1 MRRPLNITLSTTD
14 QATLEGWVRSR
25 TLPVR
30 QVERGRIILGAA
42 AGRADK
48 DLAAELGCSRQRC
61 ARTRRRFQAGG
72 LKALRSDAPRSGRPR
87 RHDHSRIVDMT
98 TQSQPAN
105 ATEWSTRLMA
115 ERCGASASTVGRAW
129 RAQGLKPHLTRG
141 FKLSRDPRFVE
152 KLEDIVGLYLTP
164 PEHALVLCC
173 DEKSQIQALERTQ
186 PGLPLR
192 QGRQR
197 TQTHDYKRHGTT
209 TLFAALNVLEG
220 KVTGCCA
227 PRHRHTHWLKF
238 LQQVDTQTAE
248 DKTLHLV
255 MDNYCTHKHPKVLA
269 WVERRNQAQQRRWG
283 RPRLQLH
290 FTPTGA
296 SWLNMVERFFRDLT
310 VRRLR
315 HAVFRSVDELVAAV
329 EDYLR
334 QHNQSPKPFIWTAKA
349 SDILAKVSR
358 ARAALAEKLQNQ

>member
-1 MRRPLNITLSTTD
+1 MRRPLNIALSATD
-14 QATLEGWVRSR
+14 QTTLESWLRSR

-30 QVERGRIILGAA
+30 QAQWARIILGAA

-48 DLAAELGCSRQRC
+48 ELAAQLGCSRQRC
-61 ARTRRRFQAGG
+61 ARTRQRFQAGG
-72 LKALRSDAPRSGRPR
+72 LSALTHDAPRPGRPR
-87 RHDHSRIVDMT
+87 QHDHGRIADLT
-98 TQSQPAN
+98 TQTRPSN
-105 ATEWSTRLMA
+105 ATDWSTRLMA
-115 ERCGASASTVGRAW
+115 GRCGASASTVRRAW
-129 RAQGLKPHLTRG
+129 RAHGLKPHLTRG

-209 TLFAALNVLEG
+209 TLFAALNVVEG

-238 LQQVDTQTAE
+238 LQQVDTQTPAE
-248 DKTLHLV
+248 KTLHLV
-255 MDNYCTHKHPKVLA
+255 IDNYCTHKHPKVLA
-269 WVERRNQAQQRRWG
+269 WVERRNQAQQRRYQ
-283 RPRLQLH
+283 RVRLQLH

-310 VRRLR
+310 TRRLR
-315 HAVFRSVDELVAAV
+315 GGVFRSVEELVAAI

-334 QHNQSPKPFIWTAKA
+334 QHNRSPKPFIWTAKA
-349 SDILAKVSR
+349 SDILAKVTR
-358 ARAALAEKLQNQ
+358 ARAVAEKLQNQ

>member
-1 MRRPLNITLSTTD
+1 MRRPLRITLTETD
-14 QATLEGWVRSR
+14 RRALQSWLRSR
-25 TLPVR
+25 TLPIR
-30 QVERGRIILGAA
+30 QVERARIILHAA
-42 AGRADK
+42 DGRADQ
-48 DLAAELGCSRQRC
+48 DIAAELGCSRQRC

-72 LKALRSDAPRSGRPR
+72 VGALAQDAPRSGRPR
-87 RHDHSRIVDMT
+87 RHDRQRIADLT

-105 ATEWSTRLMA
+105 ATHWSTRLMA
-115 ERCGASASTVGRAW
+115 RHCGASEATIRRAW
-129 RAQGLKPHLTRG
+129 RAHGLKPHLARG

-152 KLEDIVGLYLTP
+152 KLEDIVGLYLSP
-164 PEHALVLCC
+164 PKHALVLCC

-192 QGRQR
+192 AGRQR

-209 TLFAALNVLEG
+209 TLFAALHVLEG

-227 PRHRHTHWLKF
+227 PRHRHTQWLKF
-238 LQQVDTQTAE
+238 LQQVDAQAPAE
-248 DKTLHLV
+248 KTLHLV
-255 MDNYCTHKHPKVLA
+255 IDNYCTHKHPKVLA
-269 WVERRNQAQQRRWG
+269 WVARRNQSQLRGYG
-283 RPRLQLH
+283 RERLVLH

-315 HAVFRSVDELVAAV
+315 RGIFRSVQELVVAI
-329 EDYLR
+329 EEYLQ

-349 SDILAKVSR
+349 TDILAKVTR
-358 ARAALAEKLQNQ
+358 AKAALDRLQNQ

>member
-1 MRRPLNITLSTTD
+1 MRHPLKITLTSTD
-14 QATLEGWVRSR
+14 QDTLQSWLRSR

-30 QVERGRIILGAA
+30 QVERARIVLGAA
-42 AGRADK
+42 SGRADK
-48 DLAAELGCSRQRC
+48 DLAAEVGCTRQRC
-61 ARTRRRFQAGG
+61 ARTRRHFQSGG
-72 LKALRSDAPRSGRPR
+72 VKALAHDAPRSGRPR
-87 RHDHSRIVDMT
+87 QHDHRKIAALT
-98 TQSQPAN
+98 TQTQPVN
-105 ATEWSTRLMA
+105 ATDWSTRLMA
-115 ERCGASASTVGRAW
+115 AHCGASASTVRRAW
-129 RAQGLKPHLTRG
+129 RAHGLKPHLTRG

-227 PRHRHTHWLKF
+227 PRHRHTHWRKF
-238 LQQVDTQTAE
+238 LQQVDAHAPK

-255 MDNYCTHKHPKVLA
+255 IDNYCTHKHPKVLA
-269 WVERRNQAQQRRWG
+269 WVERRNQAQQRRYA
-283 RPRLQLH
+283 RPRLALH

-310 VRRLR
+310 TRRLR
-315 HAVFRSVDELVAAV
+315 RGIFRSVEALVAAI
-329 EDYLR
+329 EEYLC
-334 QHNQSPKPFIWTAKA
+334 QHNQAPKPFIWTAKA
-349 SDILAKVSR
+349 SDILAKVTR
-358 ARAALAEKLQNQ
+358 AKAAAEKLKNQ

>member
-1 MRRPLNITLSTTD
+1 MRRPLAITLTAAEQTTL
-14 QATLEGWVRSR
+14 QSWLRAR

-30 QVERGRIILGAA
+30 QVERARIILRAA
-42 AGRADK
+42 TGCADK
-48 DLAAELGCSRQRC
+48 DVAAEVGCTRQRC

-72 LKALRSDAPRSGRPR
+72 VAALTHDAPRPGRPR
-87 RHDHSRIVDMT
+87 RHDHGQIADLT
-98 TQSQPAN
+98 TQTRPAN
-105 ATEWSTRLMA
+105 ATDWSTRLMA
-115 ERCGASASTVGRAW
+115 AQCGASASTVRRAW
-129 RAQGLKPHLTRG
+129 RAHGLKPHLARG

-164 PEHALVLCC
+164 PAHALVLCC

-238 LQQVDTQTAE
+238 LRQVDAQAPE

-255 MDNYCTHKHPKVLA
+255 IDNYCTHKHPKVLA
-269 WVERRNQAQQRRWG
+269 WVDRRNQAQQRRDGW
-283 RPRLQLH
+283 PRIQLH

-310 VRRLR
+310 TRRLR
-315 HAVFRSVDELVAAV
+315 RGIFQSVEALVAAI

-334 QHNQSPKPFIWTAKA
+334 QHNQAPKPFIWTAKA
-349 SDILAKVSR
+349 SDILAKVTR
-358 ARAALAEKLQNQ
+358 AKAAAQKFQNQ

>member
-1 MRRPLNITLSTTD
+1 MRRPVPITLTETD
-14 QATLEGWVRSR
+14 QTTLQNWLRSR

-30 QVERGRIILGAA
+30 QGERARIILGAA

-48 DLAAELGCSRQRC
+48 DIARDLGCSRQRC

-72 LKALRSDAPRSGRPR
+72 VGALTLDAPRSGRPR
-87 RHDHSRIVDMT
+87 HHNHGQIAALT
-98 TQSQPAN
+98 TGTRPAN
-105 ATEWSTRLMA
+105 ATDWSTRLMA
-115 ERCGASASTVGRAW
+115 DQCGASASTVRRAW
-129 RAQGLKPHLTRG
+129 HAHGLKPHLMRG

-209 TLFAALNVLEG
+209 TLFAALNMLEG
-220 KVTGCCA
+220 TVSGCCA

-238 LQQVDTQTAE
+238 LRQVDAQTPE
-248 DKTLHLV
+248 EKTLHLV
-255 MDNYCTHKHPKVLA
+255 IDNYCTHKHPKVLA
-269 WVERRNQAQQRRWG
+269 WGERRNQTQQRRYE
-283 RPRLQLH
+283 RPRIVLH

-310 VRRLR
+310 TRRLR
-315 HAVFRSVDELVAAV
+315 GGILRSVEELVAAI
-329 EDYLR
+329 ENYLHL
-334 QHNQSPKPFIWTAKA
+334 HNQAPKPFIWTAKA
-349 SDILAKVSR
+349 SDILAKVTR
-358 ARAALAEKLQNQ
+358 ARTANDKLQNQ

>member
-1 MRRPLNITLSTTD
+1 MRHPLKITLTPTD
-14 QATLEGWVRSR
+14 QDTLQSWLRSR

-30 QVERGRIILGAA
+30 QVERARIVLGAA

-48 DLAAELGCSRQRC
+48 DLAAEVGCTRQRC
-61 ARTRRRFQAGG
+61 ARTRQRFQSGG
-72 LKALRSDAPRSGRPR
+72 VKALAHDAPRSGRPR
-87 RHDHSRIVDMT
+87 QHDHRKIADLT
-98 TQSQPAN
+98 TQTQPAN
-105 ATEWSTRLMA
+105 ATDWSTRLMA
-115 ERCGASASTVGRAW
+115 AQCGASASTVRRAW
-129 RAQGLKPHLTRG
+129 RAHGLKPHLTRG

-238 LQQVDTQTAE
+238 LQQVDAQAPK

-255 MDNYCTHKHPKVLA
+255 IDNYCTHKHPKVLA
-269 WVERRNQAQQRRWG
+269 WVERRNQVQQRRYA
-283 RPRLQLH
+283 RPRLALH

-310 VRRLR
+310 TRRLR
-315 HAVFRSVDELVAAV
+315 RGIFPSVEALVAAI
-329 EDYLR
+329 EEYLC

-349 SDILAKVSR
+349 SDILAKVTR
-358 ARAALAEKLQNQ
+358 AKAAAEKLKNQ

>member
-1 MRRPLNITLSTTD
+1 MRRPLKIVLTTPD
-14 QATLEGWVRSR
+14 QTTLESWLRSR

-30 QVERGRIILGAA
+30 QVQRARIILGAA

-48 DLAAELGCSRQRC
+48 ELAAQLGCSRQCC

-72 LKALRSDAPRSGRPR
+72 PNSLTHDAPRSGRPR
-87 RHDHSRIVDMT
+87 QHDYAQIAELT
-98 TQSQPAN
+98 TQTRPTQ
-105 ATEWSTRLMA
+105 ATDWSTRLMA
-115 ERCGASASTVGRAW
+115 GRCGASTATVRRAW
-129 RAQGLKPHLTRG
+129 RAHGLKPHLTRS

-227 PRHRHTHWLKF
+227 PRHRHTHWLQF
-238 LQQVDTQTAE
+238 LQQVDRQTPE

-255 MDNYCTHKHPKVLA
+255 IDNYCTHKHPKVLA
-269 WVERRNQAQQRRWG
+269 WVERRNQTQQQRYQRA
-283 RPRLQLH
+283 RIQLH

-310 VRRLR
+310 TRRLR
-315 HAVFRSVDELVAAV
+315 GGVFRSVEELVAAI

-349 SDILAKVSR
+349 SDILAKVIR
-358 ARAALAEKLQNQ
+358 AKAAADKLQNQ